1 MRLPNRQA
9 PWLSFGARRP
19 STGAFERV
27 WPWGAIGFAA
37 PLPGRRQACK
47 IAMRTG
53 RIGRILGANQRCNWA
68 AARYSPRRF
77 RWPIDYGGA
86 GATRADKEHIR
97 PQAQRTDR
105 EMFVTPAFAQASP
118 MFGGD
123 MWMQLLPFVLI
134 FVIMYF
140 LILRPQQKRA
150 KEHQE
155 LVKNLRRGDT
165 VITSGGLVGKV
176 TKVVD
181 DDQIEVE
188 IADGVRVRQVRA
200 MVSGVRAKG
209 EPVKDEG
216 GSS

>member
-1 MRLPNRQA
+1 LVADLAAVRSDLRHHVFFDPA
-9 PWLSFGARRP
+9 P
-19 STGAFERV
+19 
-27 WPWGAIGFAA
+27 AA
-37 PLPGRRQACK
+37 
-47 IAMRTG
+47 
-53 RIGRILGANQRCNWA
+53 
-68 AARYSPRRF
+68 
-77 RWPIDYGGA
+77 
-86 GATRADKEHIR
+86 
-97 PQAQRTDR
+97 
-105 EMFVTPAFAQASP
+105 
-118 MFGGD
+118 
-123 MWMQLLPFVLI
+123 
-134 FVIMYF
+134 
-140 LILRPQQKRA
+140 KRA

-216 GSS
+216 SSS